1 MAQFKTAWHQ
11 KADIVFATNA
21 ADLVRN
27 DYVKLTPASGSTPAS
42 IALAKISEA
51 THILAQGAIT
61 MNGEHIKTEI
71 GDYNIAV
78 SVSRGTAPSV
88 VSRNVLKSDLLP
100 ISALGRNVALYKI
113 IDAADVYADA
123 DGFDHLAE

>member
-1 MAQFKTAWHQ
+1 MANFKTAWHQ

-21 ADLVRN
+21 AQLVRN

-61 MNGEHIKTEI
+61 MNAEYVKTEV
-71 GDYNIAV
+71 GDYNTV
-78 SVSRGTAPSV
+78 TTVTRGTSPNTI
-88 VSRNVLKSDLLP
+88 SRKVLKSDLLP
-100 ISALGRNVALYKI
+100 ISATGRNVSLYKI
-113 IDAADVYADA
+113 IDASDVYADK